1 MFIGSDVAVLL
12 INGKNYLLV
21 VIMFE
26 EIFRVAFLSIV
37 FISGVLIGGIYTPEI
52 TTYSKSVDNDTN
64 VDKQDVKPLR
74 KKRQKKQRVV

>member
-21 VIMFE
+21 VAMFGR
-26 EIFRVAFLSIV
+26 IIRLLFLSFV

-52 TTYSKSVDNDTN
+52 TTYSNTVDNDTN
-64 VDKQDVKPLR
+64 VDKQEVKPLR

>member
-1 MFIGSDVAVLL
+1 MLIGSDIAALQ

-21 VIMFE
+21 IIMFE

>member
-1 MFIGSDVAVLL
+1 
-12 INGKNYLLV
+12 
-21 VIMFE
+21 MFE
-26 EIFRVAFLSIV
+26 RIFRVVFLSIV

-52 TTYSKSVDNDTN
+52 TAYSNAVNDDAN

>member
-1 MFIGSDVAVLL
+1 MLIGLDIAVLL

-21 VIMFE
+21 ITMFGR
-26 EIFRVAFLSIV
+26 IIRLLFLSFV

-52 TTYSKSVDNDTN
+52 TAYSNAVDNDTN
-64 VDKQDVKPLR
+64 VDKQEVKPLR